1 MVSHKRQGVRAD
13 IVDVAKAA
21 RVSPSTVSRSFNHPD
36 LVNPATRKKIDAAIK
51 KLGYIRNRAAQAM
64 HGKRSATIG
73 LIVPTVNHAIFAEV
87 IQSFS
92 DQVDVAGFTILMTS
106 HGYDLDREYRML
118 RKMLEH
124 RVDGVAL
131 IGLDHAPETHALIA
145 EQGVPAMTIWN
156 YDSHSNLSCVGA
168 DNYLAGRLAA
178 QHLIDLGHRNIGMVF
193 PTTHNNDRARG
204 RLSGALSAMNDA
216 GIDVPDD
223 WRSEAR
229 YSLAQAKRACIEL
242 LTENRP
248 TALLCGN
255 DVIAQGAVYAAQKLE
270 LDVPSDLSI
279 IGIGGFKGADE
290 MEPALTTI
298 RIPAD
303 VIGKRAGAHLIEMIG
318 NPSGDVV
325 RDECEVTVIERATT
339 APISA

>member
-156 YDSHSNLSCVGA
+156 YDSHSNLSC
-168 DNYLAGRLAA
+168 
-178 QHLIDLGHRNIGMVF
+178 
-193 PTTHNNDRARG
+193 RG
-204 RLSGALSAMNDA
+204 R
-216 GIDVPDD
+216 
-223 WRSEAR
+223 
-229 YSLAQAKRACIEL
+229 
-242 LTENRP
+242 
-248 TALLCGN
+248 
-255 DVIAQGAVYAAQKLE
+255 
-270 LDVPSDLSI
+270 
-279 IGIGGFKGADE
+279 
-290 MEPALTTI
+290 
-298 RIPAD
+298 
-303 VIGKRAGAHLIEMIG
+303 
-318 NPSGDVV
+318 
-325 RDECEVTVIERATT
+325 
-339 APISA
+339 